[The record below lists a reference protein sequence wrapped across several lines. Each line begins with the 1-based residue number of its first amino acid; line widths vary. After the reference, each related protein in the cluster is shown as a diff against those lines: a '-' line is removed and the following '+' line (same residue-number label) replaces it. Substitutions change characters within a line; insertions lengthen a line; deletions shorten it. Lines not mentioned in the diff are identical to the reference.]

1 MRSMNKVMLIG
12 HLASDPEARQ
22 TKTGKTVVNFPLAT
36 NRDWYTTEGEK
47 RQEADFHRII
57 AWQKLGEICC
67 KYIRKG
73 SGVLVE
79 GRISNRSYEDKT
91 GNRKYITE
99 IIADGINILTWT
111 KTEEG
116 ANEVN
121 LSKPGQE

>member
-12 HLASDPEARQ
+12 HLASDPEARK
-22 TKTGKTVVNFPLAT
+22 TKAGKTVVNFPLAT
-36 NRDWYTTEGEK
+36 NRDWYTQEGEK
-47 RQEADFHRII
+47 REETDFHRII

-73 SGVLVE
+73 SGIFVE

-91 GNRKYITE
+91 GNRKFITE
-99 IIADGINILTWT
+99 IIADGINILTWR

-116 ANEVN
+116 TNEVN
-121 LSKPGQE
+121 LSNPGQE